1 MNIYFLLIR
10 IIINYINISECTCVY
25 IKNQYKEIKY
35 V

>member
-10 IIINYINISECTCVY
+10 IIINYINISEGTCVY